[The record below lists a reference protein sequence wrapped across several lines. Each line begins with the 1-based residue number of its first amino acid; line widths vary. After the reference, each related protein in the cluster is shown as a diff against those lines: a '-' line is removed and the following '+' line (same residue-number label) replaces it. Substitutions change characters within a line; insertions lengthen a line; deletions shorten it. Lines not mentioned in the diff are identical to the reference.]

1 MNHRLTRFG
10 RSVVT
15 PSRSRNVARDW
26 TAANPANP
34 GLSELDSV
42 GLRHLRKPSIQ
53 IQQKKKKKTN
63 PRLAEQSDIF
73 LRPADTAAPCQGR
86 AQEPPGLM
94 PSHCSPRR
102 RRGELVARVTEQ
114 LPLDASQRGRA
125 PLLDTKM
132 HHPLLLSRSFLEG
145 QPPETSWFQGATR
158 AGGRVE

>member
-34 GLSELDSV
+34 GLPELDSV

-114 LPLDASQRGRA
+114 LPLDLTTALALSERCA
-125 PLLDTKM
+125 PRRLPT
-132 HHPLLLSRSFLEG
+132 P
-145 QPPETSWFQGATR
+145 QPGLGTGWAR
-158 AGGRVE
+158 R